1 MKVKV
6 FPVVLLSL
14 GVLAAYASAG
24 VRGTAHDFV
33 MRIPELSGYAD
44 KDLCRF
50 CHLLGVPGPTATLPP
65 LYNLYQS
72 PTLRA
77 VVQQPNGSSRD
88 CLVCHDGAFALGSIW
103 ASYIGRRLP
112 LGPVSE
118 RVSLGGDL
126 SDDHPVSFVYDSS
139 LARRKSGLADP
150 STLPRQVRLDSRG
163 RLQCTTCHNPHEE
176 RFSKF
181 LVVDNSVSQ
190 LCTSCHRFQSVGS
203 SYHTSTNTA
212 CGSCHRVHGGSDRF
226 LTSSLRRPR

>member
-190 LCTSCHRFQSVGS
+190 LCTSCHRFQSAGS

-212 CGSCHRVHGGSDRF
+212 CGNCHRVHGGSDRL
-226 LTSSLRRPR
+226 LTSPLRRPR